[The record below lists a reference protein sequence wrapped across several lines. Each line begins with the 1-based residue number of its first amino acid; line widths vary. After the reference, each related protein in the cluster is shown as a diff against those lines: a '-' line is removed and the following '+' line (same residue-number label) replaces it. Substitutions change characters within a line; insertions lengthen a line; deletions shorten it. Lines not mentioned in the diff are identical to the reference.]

1 MTKEKKV
8 DPKMVDKAALRDALN
23 AALVEAGFEV
33 LAVESGAIFV
43 RMENADME
51 IKIVAK
57 KERIG

>member
-1 MTKEKKV
+1 MANEKKV
-8 DPKMVDKAALRDALN
+8 DLKMVDKGILRDTIKT
-23 AALVEAGFEV
+23 ALVETGFEV
-33 LAVESGAIFV
+33 LAVESGVIFV